1 MAGVIIVVL
10 LLSLMNLFWP
20 SDKSDKKDITVE
32 SKSVNTTNVS
42 DDSLSNTATLPNG
55 LNKPSSDAKVKLMT
69 AAYETLESGRKDLKR
84 RLSRLKHELW
94 DLKFEPEKAKMISD
108 TLLEAH
114 KLIKNPEMLGAF
126 VGVREIEDEIAK
138 IQFADK
144 SLNQIDELIEENK
157 SAQESQ
163 LN

>member
-10 LLSLMNLFWP
+10 LLSIMNLFWP
-20 SDKSDKKDITVE
+20 SDKFDKKDISVE
-32 SKSVNTTNVS
+32 SKVVNTTNVS
-42 DDSLSNTATLPNG
+42 DDAPTDTHVLPDG
-55 LNKPSSDAKVKLMT
+55 LNKPSSDEKVKLMT
-69 AAYETLESGRKDLKR
+69 AAYETLESGRKNLKR

-126 VGVREIEDEIAK
+126 AGVQEIEDEIAK

-144 SLNQIDELIEENK
+144 SLNQIDKLIEENK
-157 SAQESQ
+157 SAQESR